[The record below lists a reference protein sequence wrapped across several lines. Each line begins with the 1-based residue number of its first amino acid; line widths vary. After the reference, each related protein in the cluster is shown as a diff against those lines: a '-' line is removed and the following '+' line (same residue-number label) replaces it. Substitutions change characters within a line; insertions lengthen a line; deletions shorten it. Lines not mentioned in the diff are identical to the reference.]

1 MIRSTKTT
9 LKFSNP
15 KKLDSL
21 HLFIDEYRNVVSQFV
36 DLIWNEE
43 KLNSLLPKTITSKIT
58 DTWLTQRAI
67 QCAGK
72 QASGIVR
79 GTRKKQEQRLF
90 VIKQLR
96 KENKDA
102 SKLQK
107 IYDQLKTSKPNINQV
122 EPELDSRFIK
132 ITLENET
139 TFDGWITLTCLGNK
153 LKLEIPFKKH
163 KHFNKMLSKGTIKSG
178 IRLSN
183 KMVTFMFDI
192 EDVNP
197 VTEGITLGIDIG
209 MNTALACSNG
219 QMIREDKHG
228 HSYKSIC
235 ERLAGKK
242 NNSKGFKRS
251 ELHRS
256 NYINWTVNQIN
267 FNNVLEICRED
278 IKNLRKGR
286 SSSREMCRW
295 NYAELFDKLDMR
307 IRETGVQLTKINA
320 TYTSQRCSC
329 CGWVRK
335 SNRKKM
341 PSGCEFFKCTKCAF
355 ECNADLNASI
365 NIASKLK
372 PIGNQQ
378 RLKKANIKGFYW
390 LTLDQ
395 ERTVPDALKN

>member
-90 VIKQLR
+90 VIKQLQ
-96 KENKDA
+96 KENKD
-102 SKLQK
+102 SSYLQK
-107 IYDQLKTSKPNINQV
+107 KYDQCNITKPNINQV
-122 EPELDSRFIK
+122 EAELDSRFVK
-132 ITLENET
+132 ITMKNET
-139 TFDGWITLTCLGNK
+139 IFDGWITFTCLGNNI
-153 LKLEIPFKKH
+153 KLEIPFKKH
-163 KHFNKMLSKGTIKSG
+163 KHFIKMLSKGTIKKG
-178 IRLSN
+178 IRISN
-183 KMVTFMFDI
+183 KMITFMFDI
-192 EDVNP
+192 EEP
-197 VTEGITLGIDIG
+197 EMVTEGVTLGIDIG
-209 MNTALACSNG
+209 MNTALSCSNG
-219 QMIREDKHG
+219 QMISKDNHG
-228 HSYKSIC
+228 HTYKSIC
-235 ERLAGKK
+235 RKLSGKK
-242 NNSKGFKRS
+242 KGSKGS
-251 ELHRS
+251 ERTYAHRT

-267 FNNVLEICRED
+267 FDNVLEVCREN

-286 SSSREMCRW
+286 NCSKELSRW

-307 IRETGVQLTKINA
+307 LEETGVQLIKINS

-329 CGWVRK
+329 CGWVRR
-335 SNRKKM
+335 SNRKKNAF
-341 PSGCEFFKCTKCAF
+341 GCEFFKCTKCAF

-365 NIASKLK
+365 NIASKLL
-372 PIGNQQ
+372 PISKQQ
-378 RLKKANIKGFYW
+378 RLKNANRKGFYW
-390 LTLDQ
+390 LTADQ